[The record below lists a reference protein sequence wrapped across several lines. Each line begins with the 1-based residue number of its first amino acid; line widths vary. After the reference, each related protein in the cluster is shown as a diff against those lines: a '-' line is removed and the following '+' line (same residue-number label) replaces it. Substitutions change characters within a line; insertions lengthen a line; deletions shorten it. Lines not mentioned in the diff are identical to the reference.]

1 MAKKSNKW
9 LSLPAQM
16 MYGLFLGVV
25 VGMFLSSDIA
35 VTYLKPFGDLFI
47 RLIRMVVVPL
57 VFATLVAGAAGISD
71 ISKLG
76 RVAVRTLILFM
87 VTSAI
92 SVVFGLV
99 IANALDP
106 GLGLTL
112 SVEGFKAA
120 SVKAPSFTKT
130 LIDIVPINPME
141 SFSKGAI
148 LQIIFFAIMFG
159 FCLNALGE
167 KGKPVTRF
175 FDAVGDVMI
184 RMTGVVMRY
193 GPIGVFALIAVV
205 VSQHGLAVLLPLAK
219 VVFAAFLATSLLVI
233 IIYIPWVKFLI
244 RMPLTKY
251 FKGIFEPWLIAFTTC
266 SSAAAM
272 ASNLVAARRLGA
284 TKAIASFAVPL
295 GNTINMNGTAVY
307 MGVTA
312 VFAAQVYGIPLSIG
326 DQVIIVLTGVLA
338 AVGTAGVPGA
348 GLIMSTLVFTQVG
361 IPLEVVGLL
370 AGVDRFFDMIRT
382 SINVV
387 GDSTTALMVSRMEG
401 ELGSEPFVEG
411 EDQPT
416 EPTKLS

>member
-1 MAKKSNKW
+1 
-9 LSLPAQM
+9 M

-25 VGMFLSSDIA
+25 IGMFLSSEFA
-35 VTYLKPFGDLFI
+35 VTYVKPFGDLFI

-76 RVAVRTLILFM
+76 RVAVKTLILFM

-92 SVVFGLV
+92 SVIFGLV
-99 IANALDP
+99 IANMIDP
-106 GLGLTL
+106 GVGLTL
-112 SVEGFKAA
+112 TTDGLKAA
-120 SVKAPSFTKT
+120 SVKAPSFTST
-130 LIDIVPINPME
+130 LLNIVPINPME
-141 SFSKGAI
+141 SFSKGSI

-159 FCLNALGE
+159 FCLNAVGE
-167 KGKPVTRF
+167 KAKPVTEF
-175 FDAVGDVMI
+175 FDNVGNVMI
-184 RMTGVVMRY
+184 RMTNVVMY
-193 GPIGVFALIAVV
+193 YAPIGVFALIAVV
-205 VSQHGLAVLLPLAK
+205 VSQHGLAVLLPLGK
-219 VVFAAFLATSLLVI
+219 LILSSFIATSLLII
-233 IIYIPWVKFLI
+233 IIYVPWVKFLI
-244 RMPLTKY
+244 RLPLGTY
-251 FKGIFEPWLIAFTTC
+251 FRGIFEPWLIAFTTC

-272 ASNLVAARRLGA
+272 AANLVASRRLGA

-312 VFAAQVYGIPLSIG
+312 VFAAQIYGIPLTFG
-326 DQVIIVLTGVLA
+326 DEVIIVLTGVLA
-338 AVGTAGVPGA
+338 AIGTAGVPGA

-370 AGVDRFFDMIRT
+370 AGVDRILDMIRT

-401 ELGSEPFVEG
+401 ELGSEPFVDG

-416 EPTKLS
+416 EPMKLS